1 MKYSNY
7 STVII
12 GSGIA
17 GLYAAL
23 KIEQQVEL
31 PDGLLLITK
40 SKLGES
46 NSRYAQGGMVAVMK
60 ENKSDTTASHIS
72 DTIKAGAGLS
82 DFNTVKFI
90 SEHSDAVVKD
100 LLKFGVEFDRDENNN
115 LCFTKEAA
123 HSVRRILHSGGDATG
138 KMIEQAL
145 CKKVAENKNIE
156 IYEDT
161 DAIELLVSN
170 NECKGVLVYND
181 ETQEYETI
189 YSPAIILATGG
200 IGQLYKYTTNPAG
213 ATGDGLAL
221 AYNAGAVMQ
230 DMEFVQFHPT
240 ALAIDCG
247 ENRFLISEAVRGE
260 GAKLCDSDG
269 VEYMQKYDERK
280 ELAPRD
286 IVTRANFNEMKKNK
300 LDNVYLN
307 ATCIDNKK
315 LAKRFPNISKKCLEN
330 GIDIAHDFIPVAPAA
345 HYYMG
350 GVKTNLRGET
360 SISGLYAIGEVSS
373 TGLHGGNRLASNSLL
388 ECVVCAY
395 SVAEYLKSLKLKSPK
410 QIDEQI
416 KTILD
421 KYTDEDN
428 ITEEL
433 DIPSMKKQ
441 LQDIMWNYV
450 GIFRDEN
457 SLATALKKLNDLK
470 SKFPRTSKCIS
481 REEYEFRDMLIVAN
495 LIANS
500 ALTRKE
506 SRGAHYR
513 TDYTQTNEECVHSII
528 TKEDKVPD
536 YVK

>member
-1 MKYSNY
+1 
-7 STVII
+7 
-12 GSGIA
+12 
-17 GLYAAL
+17 
-23 KIEQQVEL
+23 
-31 PDGLLLITK
+31 
-40 SKLGES
+40 
-46 NSRYAQGGMVAVMK
+46 
-60 ENKSDTTASHIS
+60 
-72 DTIKAGAGLS
+72 
-82 DFNTVKFI
+82 
-90 SEHSDAVVKD
+90 
-100 LLKFGVEFDRDENNN
+100 
-115 LCFTKEAA
+115 
-123 HSVRRILHSGGDATG
+123 
-138 KMIEQAL
+138 
-145 CKKVAENKNIE
+145 
-156 IYEDT
+156 
-161 DAIELLVSN
+161 
-170 NECKGVLVYND
+170 
-181 ETQEYETI
+181 
-189 YSPAIILATGG
+189 
-200 IGQLYKYTTNPAG
+200 
-213 ATGDGLAL
+213 
-221 AYNAGAVMQ
+221 
-230 DMEFVQFHPT
+230 
-240 ALAIDCG
+240 
-247 ENRFLISEAVRGE
+247 
-260 GAKLCDSDG
+260 
-269 VEYMQKYDERK
+269 
-280 ELAPRD
+280 
-286 IVTRANFNEMKKNK
+286 
-300 LDNVYLN
+300 
-307 ATCIDNKK
+307 
-315 LAKRFPNISKKCLEN
+315 
-330 GIDIAHDFIPVAPAA
+330 
-345 HYYMG
+345 MG